1 MELTQL
7 KLSIRTINQLQKQG
21 VWYVQDIIDR
31 MKADPSG
38 ITLAL
43 AKIKYEDFVLITKA
57 LRKDKN

>member
-21 VWYVQDIIDR
+21 VWHVQDIIDR
-31 MKADPSG
+31 MKTDPSG

-43 AKIKYEDFVLITKA
+43 AKIKYEDFVLITRA
-57 LRKDKN
+57 LSKGR

>member
-21 VWYVQDIIDR
+21 VWYVQDIIDK
-31 MKADPSG
+31 MKVDPSG

-43 AKIKYEDFVLITKA
+43 AKIKYEDFVLITRA
-57 LRKDKN
+57 LKKDKN